1 MKQIAATFTVFF
13 EAPFW
18 KGIYERQEYHNIS
31 VALVIFGAEPKDF
44 EVAQFLTEHFKTLS
58 FSNTMITEQKPKV
71 IKNYKRLQ
79 RNIKK
84 QTNQNGIGTKSQQAL
99 QQQRELFKTEKKQN
113 RMQQKKEI
121 QQQQFEMKKKKKKQK
136 KKGH

>member
-84 QTNQNGIGTKSQQAL
+84 QTNQNGIGTKSH
-99 QQQRELFKTEKKQN
+99 KHYN
-113 RMQQKKEI
+113 NKENCS
-121 QQQQFEMKKKKKKQK
+121 KQK
-136 KKGH
+136 RNKIECNKKRKYNNSNLK

>member
-1 MKQIAATFTVFF
+1 
-13 EAPFW
+13 
-18 KGIYERQEYHNIS
+18 
-31 VALVIFGAEPKDF
+31 
-44 EVAQFLTEHFKTLS
+44 
-58 FSNTMITEQKPKV
+58 MITEQKPKV

-79 RNIKK
+79 TNIKK

-121 QQQQFEMKKKKKKQK
+121 QQQQFEMKQQKKKQK